1 MQVGAE
7 PYDSEVLV
15 CWSEV
20 SPTMTNIEAAL
31 WEIAAAIKEHA
42 KSVDR
47 LADMTKTE
55 AGMMS
60 EMRKMSRGR

>member
-1 MQVGAE
+1 
-7 PYDSEVLV
+7 
-15 CWSEV
+15 
-20 SPTMTNIEAAL
+20 MTNIEAAL